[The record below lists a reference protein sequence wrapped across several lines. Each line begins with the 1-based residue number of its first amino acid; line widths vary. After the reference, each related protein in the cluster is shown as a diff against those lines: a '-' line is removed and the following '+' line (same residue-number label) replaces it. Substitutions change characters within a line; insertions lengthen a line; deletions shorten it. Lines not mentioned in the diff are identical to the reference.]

1 MKRLLEIAEE
11 ERFYIKEIPN
21 VDKMKLFL
29 KQQFHESDSS
39 DSKYSNEDR
48 EDKDHLLFGE
58 EALIRS
64 MKKLKNA
71 NKIVQKND
79 LI

>member
-1 MKRLLEIAEE
+1 MEIAEE
-11 ERFYIKEIPN
+11 ERFYIKEIPT

>member
-1 MKRLLEIAEE
+1 MEIAEE

>member
-1 MKRLLEIAEE
+1 MIEIAEE
-11 ERFYIKEIPN
+11 ERNYIKETPI
-21 VDKMKLFL
+21 VSKMKLFL
-29 KQQFHESDSS
+29 KKQFHESDSS

-48 EDKDHLLFGE
+48 EDKDHLLIGE

-71 NKIVQKND
+71 NKI
-79 LI
+79 I